1 MKKRSEAQSKDETKG
16 GILSSELEVLTLEE
30 LKNKVKDIVSAFI
43 KARSENNDLHIKVNK
58 AGSEATRKQELQ
70 STLLETQNNV
80 KKLKKANQELESRIQ
95 TIPALRET
103 VRGQELVIKKLEDV

>member
-1 MKKRSEAQSKDETKG
+1 M
-16 GILSSELEVLTLEE
+16 EE

-43 KARSENNDLHIKVNK
+43 KARTENNDLHVKAQK

-70 STLLETQNNV
+70 SQLLETQNNV
-80 KKLKKANQELESRIQ
+80 KKLKKANQELEARIQ

-103 VRGQELVIKKLEDV
+103 VRGQEMVIQKLEGVYNKMLKD